1 MKISNY
7 IEKWKY
13 KIICSLSGFPSTS
26 GKNKTQANKQ
36 SYYEQGQLKY
46 MVYDHLVW
54 IVLPGFSDL
63 TFFSFVFCCKRFFV
77 SFVVQTVWGPGG
89 GLWS

>member
-7 IEKWKY
+7 VEKWKY

-36 SYYEQGQLKY
+36 SYYEQGQLY
-46 MVYDHLVW
+46 GVW
-54 IVLPGFSDL
+54 SLGLNWFAW
-63 TFFSFVFCCKRFFV
+63 FFWFKIF
-77 SFVVQTVWGPGG
+77 
-89 GLWS
+89 

>member
-1 MKISNY
+1 MHACNHTDLQQTAVDLIPQVALFVIIGLLFTEIKTQMKISNY

-36 SYYEQGQLKY
+36 SYYEQGQLY
-46 MVYDHLVW
+46 GV
-54 IVLPGFSDL
+54 
-63 TFFSFVFCCKRFFV
+63 
-77 SFVVQTVWGPGG
+77 
-89 GLWS
+89 